1 MGEIIL
7 DGLFAYGTLKKD
19 ELAFTQIEHLVESV
33 EAVQLSDYEIGIRD
47 SLPVIFESQGFI
59 VEGELLIPKD
69 NLVNVFWK
77 AVEDYEGS
85 NLYKKIQVHVIDGNG
100 KEQSCLAFV
109 GKREKA
115 RGYSKING
123 QSWTSKYDPY
133 LAYSFPILLE
143 AIQRIKK
150 ESYPADMYSEYW
162 KYMNGLQ
169 EKYLLLTVILEHVA
183 LLVVGTP
190 DLTGPN
196 ARINQLGETPEW
208 AQAFQRVKSNSG
220 IANIQVKDSKK
231 LKYKYGNESA
241 QEAITTYYQVRSN
254 LSHQG
259 KGGGFADCELMY
271 ACLVDLS
278 AILKEYLQIK
288 IVGIETQWKYVQRT
302 GS

>member
-1 MGEIIL
+1 MGEITL

-33 EAVQLSDYEIGIRD
+33 EVVQLSDYEIGIRD
-47 SLPVIFESQGFI
+47 SLPVIFESQGSI

-69 NLVNVFWK
+69 NLVNMFWK

-85 NLYKKIQVHVIDGNG
+85 NLYKKVQVQVIDDNG
-100 KEQSCLAFV
+100 KEKPCLAFV

-115 RGYSKING
+115 RGYSKIDG

-162 KYMNGLQ
+162 QYMNDLQ

-183 LLVVGTP
+183 LLVIGTP

-196 ARINQLGETPEW
+196 ARINQLGETSEW

-220 IANIQVKDSKK
+220 IAKIQVKDSKK
-231 LKYKYGNESA
+231 LKYKYGNESP

-278 AILKEYLQIK
+278 AILKAYLQIK